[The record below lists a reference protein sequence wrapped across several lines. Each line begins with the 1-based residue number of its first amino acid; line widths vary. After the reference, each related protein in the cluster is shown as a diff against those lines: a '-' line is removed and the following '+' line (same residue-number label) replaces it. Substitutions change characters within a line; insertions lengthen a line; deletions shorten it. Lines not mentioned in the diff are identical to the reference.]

1 MPPKKGQ
8 GSKGPASKNKSA
20 LGPDEGSH
28 IVFEDDNK
36 KGKKGGNSSKAKE
49 QAPAEPPGPPK
60 PTTKQ
65 IIGGASWTGKL
76 PVNLLSEHCQRLK
89 WNKPE
94 YSMRQAPGRDG
105 NDKMYRSEVT
115 LSKTDPKTR
124 ELITLPT
131 FRTPKELVA
140 ASEEPSALEARHF
153 AAAYALFRISSM
165 KNLSMALPP
174 KYRDLWKADF
184 QQLKKE
190 DEKEGRGWLYDA
202 DPFAAEQ
209 KRKEIHAAMDKREAE
224 KVKKAEALA
233 KNPTLALQSTPR
245 SKAWDN
251 APKVEMGAKIRT
263 EVERLVRN
271 HGVWNPYG
279 LKPSKQQCEQ
289 IVKALGGKGFRR
301 SHIEEALQ
309 YCKDEE
315 EVLEWLLVHVP
326 EDDLPGFALP
336 SNYSAGV
343 TLASGDVVLEAKVK
357 RLAAAG
363 YPRDFCSQAL
373 KACDG
378 NEHGAAFWLQ
388 STLQP
393 PTDGDMNDDI
403 DSYVEWESEQ
413 MALEAIHADRY
424 SSSAKRECSI
434 LLELGKKM
442 SATVRFVVPEKG
454 YPYELP
460 AILIASTNLP
470 AYIRLSATKQALQF
484 AETNFKSEPMI
495 YNICEWLEGN
505 LHGISDSPMSLTELH
520 MSEKPT
526 KTDATEAAPAAKT
539 KLAMRTKRSKNDPR
553 SHKDVLAAWNDRQA
567 SQQQQRMLD
576 ARKKLPAWQKQ
587 HEILQAIGSHRVTI
601 VTGET
606 GSGKSTQVVQF
617 VLDQAVQALRGS
629 STNILC
635 TQPRRVAALSLADRV
650 SNERCNTAGEEVGYI
665 IRGESKTS
673 SVTKITFL
681 TTGVLLR
688 RLQTSASM
696 KEALEGISHIFID
709 EVHERSLDTDFL
721 LALLK
726 DSLNAKSDVSIVL
739 MSATL
744 DKDIF
749 MNYFGGAG
757 KVAHVHIEGRT
768 FPVTDHYLEEV
779 LEVTNFTGRSDDNE
793 QSIGK
798 AIASLGSGINYDLI
812 AALVERIDHELG
824 SASGAIL
831 IFLPGTLEIDRTIR
845 NLSSIPNLL
854 AYPLHA
860 SLLPAEQRKV
870 FPPAPPGKRKIIA
883 ATNVAETSI
892 TIEDVVAVIDT
903 GKVKETRYDTSNN
916 IVRLE
921 EVWAS
926 QAACKQRRGRA
937 GRVRAGKCYKL
948 FTRNIE
954 DKMAAKPLP
963 EIQRVPLEQLC
974 LSVKATGEERD
985 VGAFLSA
992 LITPPEAGAVSNAL
1006 TMLHLMGALDA
1017 ERLTA
1022 LGTYL
1027 SMIPADLRCAKLLV
1041 YGALFDCLEPCLT
1054 AASILT
1060 VKDPFVSPRD
1070 KRDEADTAKASFS
1083 TQHGDLMLSLNA
1095 YEEYASLSQELRYK
1109 QLQSWC
1115 SEKFLSLNTL
1125 RDITSTRSQL
1135 LDALKDANLVPMY
1148 YRSSRE
1154 PTKTVPLLLLR
1165 ALISAALQPQIAEIR
1180 FPEKKYM
1187 QSLTGAKELDPE
1199 ARTIK
1204 YFIPPTTAGA
1214 TLSTATPTAS
1224 SSSTP
1229 QPSRPGTPQSFSFN
1243 LTGTTLTSSLS
1254 SSTTAPTNA
1263 APSHGPQTDKT
1274 WQRVFIHPSSPLF
1287 HSTPSS
1293 FTSGAS
1299 SATYLSYF
1307 SKMATG
1313 STSAPGGPK
1322 TYVHCLTPL
1331 NSYTQLLF
1339 GSGGIKIDASIPGGG
1354 LIVGAHFKMRGWA
1367 RIGVLISR
1375 LRSLLDEELRT
1386 AIDKPAE
1393 TRDFSK
1399 SEVVRVVRWL
1409 VELNGQ
1415 DR

>member
-8 GSKGPASKNKSA
+8 SSKGAGGKNKSV
-20 LGPDEGSH
+20 LGLDEGSH

-36 KGKKGGNSSKAKE
+36 KGKKGGNSKQN
-49 QAPAEPPGPPK
+49 QAPPLESSGPPK
-60 PTTKQ
+60 PTAKQ

-76 PVNLLSEHCQRLK
+76 PVNLLSEHCQRQK
-89 WNKPE
+89 WNKPD

-105 NDKMYRSEVT
+105 HEKMYRSEVT

-124 ELITLPT
+124 EVITLPT
-131 FRTPKELVA
+131 FRTPKELVSV
-140 ASEEPSALEARHF
+140 SEEPSALEARHF

-174 KYRDLWKADF
+174 KYRDLWKGEF
-184 QQLKKE
+184 QQFKKE

-202 DPFAAEQ
+202 DPFASEQ
-209 KRKEIHAAMDKREAE
+209 KRKEIHVAMDKREAE
-224 KVKKAEALA
+224 KVKKAEAVA
-233 KNPTLALQSTPR
+233 KNPSLALQQMPR
-245 SKAWDN
+245 SKQWEN
-251 APKVEMGAKIRT
+251 APKIEMGAKIRT
-263 EVERLVRN
+263 EVEKLVRN
-271 HGVWNPYG
+271 NGIWNPYG
-279 LKPSKQQCEQ
+279 LKPSKQECEH
-289 IVKALGGKGFRR
+289 IIKTLASKGFRR
-301 SHIEEALQ
+301 SHIEEALR

-315 EVLEWLLVHVP
+315 EVLEWLLIHVP

-336 SNYSAGV
+336 GNYSAGV
-343 TLASGDVVLEAKVK
+343 SLASGDMVLEAKVK

-363 YPRDFCSQAL
+363 YPRDFCAQAL
-373 KACDG
+373 RMSEG
-378 NEHGAAFWLQ
+378 HEHQAAFWLQ

-393 PTDGDMNDDI
+393 STDGNLNDDI
-403 DSYVEWESEQ
+403 DSSIEWDSEQ
-413 MALEAIHADRY
+413 MTLESIYADRY
-424 SSSAKRECSI
+424 SSSSKHESSI
-434 LLELGKKM
+434 SLELGKES
-442 SATVRFVVPEKG
+442 SAAVRFIIPEKG

-460 AILIASTNLP
+460 AILITSTKMP

-484 AETNFKSEPMI
+484 AETNFKGEPMV
-495 YNICEWLEGN
+495 YNICGWLEDN
-505 LHGISDSPMSLTELH
+505 LHSIIDSPMSLTELH

-526 KTDATEAAPAAKT
+526 TNDVAELATNPMG
-539 KLAMRTKRSKNDPR
+539 KLPMRSRRSKNDPR
-553 SHKDVLAAWNDRQA
+553 SNQDILLAWNDRQA
-567 SQQQQRMLD
+567 SPQQQKMLD
-576 ARKKLPAWQKQ
+576 GQRKLPAWQKQ
-587 HEILQAIGSHRVTI
+587 EEILQAIGSHRITI

-617 VLDQAVQALRGS
+617 VLDEAVQASRGS
-629 STNILC
+629 SANILC

-650 SNERCNTAGEEVGYI
+650 SSERCSTVGEEVGYI
-665 IRGESKTS
+665 IRGESRTS
-673 SVTKITFL
+673 LTTKVTFM

-696 KEALEGISHIFID
+696 EEALEGISHIFID

-726 DSLNAKSDVSIVL
+726 DSLKASPSVSIVL

-749 MNYFGGAG
+749 MTYFGGPG

-768 FPVTDHYLEEV
+768 FPVSDHYLEEV
-779 LEVTNFTGRSDDNE
+779 LQITNFSGRSDDDDY
-793 QSIGK
+793 SIGK
-798 AIASLGSGINYDLI
+798 TIASLGSGTNYDLI
-812 AALVERIDHELG
+812 TALVEWIDHELD

-845 NLSSIPNLL
+845 ALSSIPNVL

-870 FPPAPPGKRKIIA
+870 FPPAPAGRRKVIA

-903 GKVKETRYDTSNN
+903 GKVKETRYDTGNN
-916 IVRLE
+916 VVHLE

-937 GRVRAGKCYKL
+937 GRVRAGECYKL
-948 FTRNIE
+948 FTKNVE
-954 DKMAAKPLP
+954 DKMAPKPLP

-974 LSVKATGEERD
+974 LSVKATGAERD
-985 VGAFLSA
+985 VVTFLSA
-992 LITPPEAGAVSNAL
+992 LITPPEAGAVSIAIN
-1006 TMLHLMGALDA
+1006 MLHLMGALEADQ
-1017 ERLTA
+1017 LTA

-1041 YGALFDCLEPCLT
+1041 FGALFDCLEPCLT

-1070 KRDEADTAKASFS
+1070 KRDEADAAKASFS
-1083 TQHGDLMLSLNA
+1083 TQHGDLMLSLSA
-1095 YEEYASLSQELRYK
+1095 YEEYATLSQELRYK
-1109 QLQSWC
+1109 QLQAWC
-1115 SEKFLSLNTL
+1115 GEKFLSLTTL

-1135 LDALKDANLVPMY
+1135 LDSLKDANLVPLS
-1148 YRSSRE
+1148 YRPAKES
-1154 PTKTVPLLLLR
+1154 TKATSPLLLR

-1180 FPEKKYM
+1180 FPEKKYL
-1187 QSLTGAKELDPE
+1187 QSMSGAKELDLE

-1204 YFIPPTTAGA
+1204 YYLPPPTQPIT
-1214 TLSTATPTAS
+1214 SSNVIPTAS
-1224 SSSTP
+1224 STSTP
-1229 QPSRPGTPQSFSFN
+1229 QSSRPQTPQSFSSN
-1243 LTGTTLTSSLS
+1243 LSGTTLAGS
-1254 SSTTAPTNA
+1254 SSSAIPKA
-1263 APSHGPQTDKT
+1263 ASNNSTPTDKT

-1287 HSTPSS
+1287 HSTPTS
-1293 FTSGAS
+1293 FTTGAS

-1313 STSAPGGPK
+1313 AASTPSGPK
-1322 TYVHCLTPL
+1322 TYIHRLTPL
-1331 NSYTQLLF
+1331 NAYTQLLF
-1339 GSGGIKIDASIPGGG
+1339 GSGGIQIDASIPGGG
-1354 LIVGAHFKMRGWA
+1354 LLVGEHFKMRGWA
-1367 RIGVLISR
+1367 RIGVLVSR
-1375 LRSLLDEELRT
+1375 LRRLLDEELRK
-1386 AIDKPAE
+1386 AVDQPAGA
-1393 TRDFSK
+1393 RDFSK
-1399 SEVVRVVRWL
+1399 SEVVRVVKWL